1 MQTARP
7 YLRVIK
13 QPDPITQAI
22 EVREL
27 NERDSEFALIHD
39 FGMTDFAPTQPSA
52 LEELLPAPETR
63 IEARERFARTLA
75 RPQRGAVRL
84 GFING
89 VLVLGLLSILA
100 VAQQLDDQAAEV
112 AVLNEPAHAARAA
125 AREARLE
132 RAARAVCAA
141 EVGPGSLP
149 QWTQQ
154 GSLVCLE
161 PLSLPIAMG
170 DPS

>member
-1 MQTARP
+1 MAKPSSAWPSRPTATGDALRP
-7 YLRVIK
+7 P
-13 QPDPITQAI
+13 QPA
-22 EVREL
+22 
-27 NERDSEFALIHD
+27 
-39 FGMTDFAPTQPSA
+39 
-52 LEELLPAPETR
+52 
-63 IEARERFARTLA
+63 
-75 RPQRGAVRL
+75 QRGAVRL

-89 VLVLGLLSILA
+89 VLVLGLVSILA
-100 VAQQLDDQAAEV
+100 VAQHLDEQAAEV

-125 AREARLE
+125 ARQARLE
-132 RAARAVCAA
+132 RAARALCAA